1 MLAADRN
8 RRREIIGQAESLGR
22 LEVDPEQKRRRLLD
36 WNVGLLRSPK
46 DAVHEDRR
54 SLEEAGETVSVGDQ
68 TSSACPTR
76 YSAAAEPSAAIGSC
90 PTAGKCSPP
99 RP

>member
-36 WNVGLLRSPK
+36 WNIDLLRSPK

-68 TSSACPTR
+68 TSSVPVGTR
-76 YSAAAEPSAAIGSC
+76 GADG
-90 PTAGKCSPP
+90 
-99 RP
+99 R